1 MSIYKNPDKIE
12 CMSNIK
18 QITPYI
24 SVIHSDICNHPLFEG
39 YWPIPDGVTLNSY
52 FVRGKKT
59 ALIDLT
65 ADWEE
70 AVAHLKEQLAEIE
83 GSGTINYL
91 ILNHLEP
98 DHTGYMQQF
107 VKQNP
112 NVEIIATAKGCALV
126 KNFLKATEC
135 NPSLKIRE
143 VKTGDTLD
151 LGGAVLSFY
160 EIPNVHWPETMCTF
174 NAASGTLFSCDAF
187 GGYGKTGERIF
198 DDEFTTKELEYYRN
212 ESLRYYATI
221 VASFSL
227 FVKQAVKKLTDAGL
241 VIKTVAPSHGLIW
254 RTHPETIIAD
264 YVKYAGYNTGGTCEH
279 EICIICASMYG
290 NTKKGAEAVARGIKK
305 ADPSI
310 TIDFLEIPE
319 TDESHVL
326 AAAYRSAGVVIA
338 APTYEYKLF
347 PAMVQ
352 ILDLFNRKHYTGKKA
367 LRIGSWGW
375 IGGGRKEYDAL
386 SEPLKWDQIE
396 QYEWQGTPAQT
407 DIDALEAKGR
417 ELAGKILPA

>member
-1 MSIYKNPDKIE
+1 LPIYVNVVKIGGMST
-12 CMSNIK
+12 IK
-18 QITPYI
+18 QITSYI

-39 YWPIPDGVTLNSY
+39 YWSIPDGVTLNSY

-70 AVAHLKEQLAEIE
+70 AVSLLKKQLAEIE
-83 GSGTINYL
+83 GSGKIDYL

-107 VKQNP
+107 VAQNP
-112 NVEIIATAKGCALV
+112 DVEIISTTKGCALV

-135 NPSLKIRE
+135 CPSLKLRE
-143 VKTGDTLD
+143 VKTGDTLE
-151 LGGAVLSFY
+151 LCGVTLSFY

-174 NAASGTLFSCDAF
+174 DAASGTLFSCDAF
-187 GGYGKTGERIF
+187 GGYGKTGNRIF
-198 DDEFTTKELEYYRN
+198 DDEFTDEEREFYVSEN
-212 ESLRYYATI
+212 LRYYATI
-221 VASFSL
+221 VASFSM
-227 FVKQAVKKLTDAGL
+227 FVQKAVKTLTDAKL
-241 VIKTVAPSHGLIW
+241 TIKTVAPSHGLIW
-254 RTHPETIIAD
+254 RTHPETVINN
-264 YVKYAGYNTGGTCEH
+264 YVKYAGYNTGGKCEH

-305 ADPSI
+305 TDPSI
-310 TIDFLEIPE
+310 KIDFLVIPE
-319 TDESHVL
+319 TDESRVM
-326 AAAYRSAGVVIA
+326 AAAFRSAGVVIA

-352 ILDLFNRKHYTGKKA
+352 ILDLFNRKHYVGKKA

-375 IGGGRKEYDAL
+375 VGGGRKEYDAL
-386 SEPLKWDQIE
+386 AEPLKWDQIE
-396 QYEWQGTPAQT
+396 QYEWQGMPSNA
-407 DIDALEAKGR
+407 DLEILEARGVM
-417 ELAGKILPA
+417 LAEKLKE